1 MKLQA
6 MNGQISFVGKFNEQ
20 EKIIKALKA
29 MAYALDEEEIFW
41 EDICQDSDYC
51 EINMRVSTGYTIAQ
65 LKEEWRFIKKQTTN

>member
-41 EDICQDSDYC
+41 
-51 EINMRVSTGYTIAQ
+51 
-65 LKEEWRFIKKQTTN
+65 